1 MTTRRDILHH
11 ITSSLIPLYAA
22 TEAAQ
27 IARIVTSELG
37 HITLSELLSDPL
49 VPLEIEGLDQKLE
62 ALQQGCPVQYLL
74 GHTEFYGLDFAI
86 RAGALIPRP
95 ETEELVDW
103 VAKELPTT
111 ATVLDIGTGC
121 GAIALTM
128 KHLRP
133 DATVFGVDISAEALS
148 LARENAIRLGVEVA
162 FTQADVF
169 QGLSDYAD
177 GSFDAI
183 VSNPPYIPQS
193 DLATMH
199 PNVTQYE
206 PHVAL
211 FVPDDDPLLFYRT
224 IARTAQ
230 RLLKREGS
238 LYFEIYERAEAAMRE
253 MLTQEGFTAITLRH
267 DLNDKP
273 RMICCQR

>member
-11 ITSSLIPLYAA
+11 ITSSLIPLYVA